1 MSFHC
6 IYLVT
11 TLIATYRCIQGLV
24 RFAQPILDLISEAT
38 GWKTTLLAGGPEPAH
53 GGRLNVIRYI
63 LIACF
68 RVDGPHGFIAFTQE
82 LRAVM

>member
-1 MSFHC
+1 MSFHG

-63 LIACF
+63 LTACF
-68 RVDGPHGFIAFTQE
+68 CVDGPHGFIAFTQE
-82 LRAVM
+82 LRAAM